1 MAQFRNTLIVTGLL
15 LSAAAPIAQPA
26 HAATYDGRWSVQI
39 ASNSP
44 ACGNGASVSIGIS
57 NGQVASGDASMSA
70 RGRVADAG
78 EISVTLSNGI
88 RRATGSGH
96 LAGSSGSGTW
106 HGPLCSGTWT
116 AQRI

>member
-1 MAQFRNTLIVTGLL
+1 
-15 LSAAAPIAQPA
+15 
-26 HAATYDGRWSVQI
+26 
-39 ASNSP
+39 
-44 ACGNGASVSIGIS
+44 
-57 NGQVASGDASMSA
+57 MSA